1 MPQFSSARHSEGEPY
16 STFLMTDP
24 TGTFAALA
32 FSNQLSDAVE
42 KAASA
47 IVTINARRRRS
58 SSGVHWRKNLIVTAD
73 HTIQQDEEI
82 TVILPDGQSVQA
94 TIAGRDSTMDL
105 AILRLETAEFPIA
118 KVAADQARVGQIVL
132 AVSRTAEGSTSAS
145 MGIVS
150 AISEGWRYWGR
161 PDHHRHRRKQPS
173 GTIEQ
178 LIHPALMLYPGFS
191 GGALINPEG
200 QVIGINTSGA
210 RHSPLTIPAA
220 SVDRILNQLLETGR
234 IARGY
239 LGLGMQAVRL
249 PDALYRSLNL
259 PSSGGVI
266 VVSVEP
272 TAPADVAGVLIGDI
286 LVALNDSA
294 IEDVSDVHAM
304 LSSEQVG
311 QILTAKVVRGG
322 ALTEVSITVGE
333 RPGRNG

>member
-1 MPQFSSARHSEGEPY
+1 
-16 STFLMTDP
+16 MTDS
-24 TGTFAALA
+24 TGAALA

-47 IVTINARRRRS
+47 IVSINARRRRS

-82 TVILPDGQSVQA
+82 TVVLPDGQSVQA

-105 AILRLETAEFPIA
+105 AILRLETAEFA
-118 KVAADQARVGQIVL
+118 TAEVAANPAKVGQIVL
-132 AVSRTAEGSTSAS
+132 AVSRGAEGATSAS

-150 AISEGWRYWGR
+150 TISEGFRYWGR
-161 PDHHRHRRKQPS
+161 PEYHSHRRGRRQS
-173 GTIEQ
+173 SNTIEK
-178 LIHPALMLYPGFS
+178 LIQPALMMYPGFS

-220 SVDRILNQLLETGR
+220 TVDRILNQLLQTGR

-249 PDALYRSLNL
+249 PEALCQSLNL
-259 PSSGGVI
+259 PNSGGVI

-272 TAPADVAGVLIGDI
+272 NSPADVAGMLIGDI
-286 LVALNDSA
+286 LVALNESA
-294 IEDVSDVHAM
+294 IDDVSDVHAM

-311 QILTAKVVRGG
+311 QVLTAKVVRGG
-322 ALTEVSITVGE
+322 VLTEVAITVGE
-333 RPGRNG
+333 RPGRDS